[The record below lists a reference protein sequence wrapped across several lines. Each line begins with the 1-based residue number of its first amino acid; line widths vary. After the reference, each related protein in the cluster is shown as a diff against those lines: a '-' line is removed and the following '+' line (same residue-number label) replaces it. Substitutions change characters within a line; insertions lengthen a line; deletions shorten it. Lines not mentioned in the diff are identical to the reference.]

1 MFTHFLTLSADHSLE
16 TVASVNRAVQVA
28 ILKLI
33 ASCINKSS
41 PNIAH
46 YLLGFEIATGKPI
59 SQTTLQDPGILGS
72 PRTCL
77 HSILSL
83 VEHGQDARNPTGCHY
98 TNTKVAEFC
107 YKVLYLMCASRDL
120 STPTLRYLRNNH
132 EYFFSQLVHLP
143 LNPDL
148 LSCTSDEDAGE
159 CGDSLVA
166 VETTLD
172 LKQLSLMHQQAWVLK
187 SVAIE
192 LRMTSLSHQRS
203 HTQRIVNL
211 LLSGPSSDVTDVSS
225 SDGMGVSVGGAGG
238 GARLKS
244 DFDFLQEGRRK
255 VLVLLDQV
263 DFADKAIPALEPLE
277 FPHLAAIEQMVQS
290 CEAKVSDFCTFSM

>member
-1 MFTHFLTLSADHSLE
+1 M
-16 TVASVNRAVQVA
+16 A

-46 YLLGFEIATGKPI
+46 YLLGFQIATGKPI
-59 SQTTLQDPGILGS
+59 AQTTLQDPGVLGS

-83 VEHGQDARNPTGCHY
+83 VKHADGARDLSSCHY
-98 TNTKVAEFC
+98 ANAKVAEFC
-107 YKVLYLMCASRDL
+107 YKVLYLMCASPDL
-120 STPTLRYLRNNH
+120 STPTRRYLRNNH
-132 EYFFSQLVHLP
+132 EYFFSQLSHLP
-143 LNPDL
+143 LNFDL
-148 LSCTSDEDAGE
+148 LAQSS
-159 CGDSLVA
+159 GDRDPSEGGRGDPLFAMETAHSL
-166 VETTLD
+166 
-172 LKQLSLMHQQAWVLK
+172 KWLSLMHQQAWILK

-192 LRMTSLSHQRS
+192 LRITSLSHQRS
-203 HTQRIVNL
+203 HTQRIVNV
-211 LLSGPSSDVTDVSS
+211 LLSGPSNDVSEVSS
-225 SDGMGVSVGGAGG
+225 SDGMGMAMGGRVGS

-263 DFADKAIPALEPLE
+263 DFADRAVPSLKPLE
-277 FPHLAAIEQMVQS
+277 FPHLAAIEEIVQS
-290 CEAKVSDFCTFSM
+290 CDTKVSAEYFHFSRIECWYC